1 MAATVIS
8 WVAVLALAAAAA
20 GILISRDWRWSLG
33 LLAGQYLAAFWLVTQ
48 HWPIGMASVKLVTG
62 WMAIAA
68 LGMTRLGVSAF
79 GDAEESFWPQGS
91 TFRLIGGAIMLVI
104 AIAAGPRVEALN
116 PGIGLPV
123 IIGSL
128 LLVGMGLLHLG
139 ITSQTLR
146 VVIGLLTVLCGF
158 EIIYAAVESSIL
170 VAALLAL
177 SNLGLAL
184 AGSYLL
190 INSFPAETEEELL

>member
-1 MAATVIS
+1 MAATLLA
-8 WVAVLALAAAAA
+8 WVAVVLLAAASA
-20 GILISRDWRWSLG
+20 GILISRDWRWRLG
-33 LLAGQYLAAFWLVTQ
+33 LLAAQYLAAFWLVTQ
-48 HWPIGMASVKLVTG
+48 HWPVGMAAVKLVTG
-62 WMAIAA
+62 WMATAA
-68 LGMTRLGVSAF
+68 LGMTRLGISYAE
-79 GDAEESFWPQGS
+79 DAEESFWPQGR
-91 TFRLIGGAIMLVI
+91 TFRLFGAAIMVVI
-104 AIAAGPRVEALN
+104 AIAAGPRVESLN

-128 LLVGMGLLHLG
+128 LLVGTGLLHLG

-177 SNLGLAL
+177 ANLGLAL
-184 AGSYLL
+184 TGSYLL
-190 INSFPAETEEELL
+190 INSVPAETDEETI